1 MCATKPSNDMCA
13 TKPST
18 NTAHHDTVVTTH

>member
-1 MCATKPSNDMCA
+1 MPMSTADFDPAA

-18 NTAHHDTVVTTH
+18 NTATAVESLI